1 MTHKIGFLIDMD
13 GVVYKGANPI
23 DGSVGI
29 LNRLIENEVPVLF
42 LTNNSQKTP
51 RDMAYKLNKM
61 GVNAQQDHIFTCAM
75 STASF
80 LAKQKPNGTAYVI
93 GEGGLHLALHNN
105 GYSIVDDDPDYVV
118 IGEGRSV
125 NFENLEKATKMV
137 AKGAKLIATNLD
149 TSCPVEDGI
158 RPGCG
163 AITALVEK
171 ATGRKAFYV
180 GKPSG
185 IMMRLAR
192 KELNLRTE
200 QVVMI
205 GDTMYTDILGG
216 VEMGYKT
223 VLVMSGGTS
232 MQELESYSYQPDHV
246 IESIADLPSLFPG
259 AFEESVESGLREMS
273 V

>member
-1 MTHKIGFLIDMD
+1 MSNKLGFLIDMD
-13 GVVYKGANPI
+13 GVIYKGTNPI
-23 DGSVGI
+23 DGSVEI
-29 LNRLIENEVPVLF
+29 INRLIKNKIPLLF
-42 LTNNSQKTP
+42 LTNNSQKTC
-51 RDMAYKLNKM
+51 RDISYKLNKM
-61 GVNAQQDHIFTCAM
+61 GINAQEKHIFTCAM

-80 LAKQKPNGTAYVI
+80 LANQKPNGTAYVI
-93 GEGGLHLALHNN
+93 GEGGLSLALHQN

-118 IGEGRSV
+118 IGEGRSL

-137 AKGAKLIATNLD
+137 SKGAKLIATNLD
-149 TSCPVEDGI
+149 ISCPVEDGI

-163 AITALVEK
+163 AITALIEK
-171 ATGRKAFYV
+171 ATGKNAFYV

-192 KELNLRTE
+192 KALKLRTE
-200 QVVMI
+200 QVIMI

-216 VEMGYKT
+216 VEMGYHT

-232 MQELESYSYQPDHV
+232 KTELDQYSYQPNDV
-246 IESIADLPSLFPG
+246 INSIANLPELFPE
-259 AFEESVESGLREMS
+259 AFSQEHQTNSGE